1 MKNKTSTLFLVASFV
16 FVTCLFI
23 SSCSSMDSYEGYDI
37 QLANYKVAGTVT
49 DEEGNPVKGIQVVP
63 VFEYDGS
70 DLSDLLYTDKEG
82 KYDKSYSLSLAKSI
96 ILTFNDIDAD
106 ANGGSF
112 ESITVKANIEETE
125 NAKGA
130 FAGSYLVGY
139 DAVLKRK

>member
-1 MKNKTSTLFLVASFV
+1 
-16 FVTCLFI
+16 
-23 SSCSSMDSYEGYDI
+23 MDTYEGYDI
-37 QLANYKVAGTVT
+37 QLANYRVAGTVT

-70 DLSDLLYTDKEG
+70 DFSDLLYTDKDG
-82 KYDKSYSLSLAKSI
+82 KYDKSYSSSLSKSI

-130 FAGSYLVGY
+130 FAGSYFVSY
-139 DAVLKRK
+139 DAVLKRR